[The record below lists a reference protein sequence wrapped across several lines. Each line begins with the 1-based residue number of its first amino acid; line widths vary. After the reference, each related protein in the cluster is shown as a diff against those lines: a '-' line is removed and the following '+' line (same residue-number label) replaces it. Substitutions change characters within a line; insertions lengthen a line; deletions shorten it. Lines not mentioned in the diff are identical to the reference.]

1 LVVVFISGSDK
12 DADGIL
18 DQFDNCPD
26 FPNPT
31 QIDSDSDLQGNECD
45 SDDDNDMVEDEI
57 DLFDEDPYES
67 YDFDLDGIGDNSD
80 HDDDNDLV
88 VDALDSFDTD
98 PNEWADFDFDGI
110 GSKQDTDDDND
121 GILDTEDP
129 IPILSTE
136 LLTEKY
142 INQIQN
148 CADIK
153 SDTSGLLCY
162 GTFFGILVEAED
174 SNVDALELALSL
186 SKIGALDDCH
196 FVSHEI
202 GHAAFK
208 ENPDVPSTL
217 SGIDSSICR
226 GGFYHGVLAAYFH
239 NIKEIGKQFPD
250 SFSNICDDL
259 IGTVEYLSCLHGLG
273 HGLMH
278 YFISDINTVITK
290 CNELSYFPGYQCLTG
305 AFMQHSDNE
314 LTRAKSPEDVIS
326 KICVKDDLANHDY
339 ILCNM
344 QLGTA
349 IAFHTDHD
357 YEKGE
362 KICIL
367 LQDVDAV
374 NYCLEG
380 LDSEIN
386 TAKKELVD
394 PITRIDR
401 PIIQP
406 FWIIDNDPR
415 GVISIVS
422 KTLVSEFEYENNVI
436 EFNINQPETIL
447 IFAHKNL
454 IDDSPNISLD
464 GNDVVW
470 QAIPTRNP
478 DYLAIMIEVDE
489 IGLIKISI

>member
-1 LVVVFISGSDK
+1 MSISILVILVVVFSSGSDI
-12 DADGIL
+12 DADGIMDKL
-18 DQFDNCPD
+18 DNCPD
-26 FPNPT
+26 IPNST

-45 SDDDNDMVEDEI
+45 VDDDNDMVI
-57 DLFDEDPYES
+57 DNL
-67 YDFDLDGIGDNSD
+67 DF
-80 HDDDNDLV
+80 
-88 VDALDSFDTD
+88 FDTD

-110 GSKQDTDDDND
+110 GTKQDPDDDND
-121 GILDTEDP
+121 GILDEEDDL
-129 IPILSTE
+129 PILPTE

-142 INQIQN
+142 LNEIQN
-148 CADIK
+148 CADTK
-153 SDTSGLLCY
+153 SDTSRLLCY
-162 GTFFGILVEAED
+162 GTFFGILVEVEE
-174 SNVDALELALSL
+174 SNADALELALSL
-186 SKIGALDDCH
+186 SKVGALDDCH

-208 ENPDVPSTL
+208 ENPDVTSTL

-226 GGFYHGVLAAYFH
+226 GGFYHGVLSAYFH
-239 NIKEIGKQFPD
+239 NIKESGKQFPD
-250 SFSNICDDL
+250 SYSNICDGL
-259 IGTVEYLSCLHGLG
+259 IGTVDYLSCLHGLG

-278 YFISDINTVITK
+278 YFVSDVNAVVTK

-305 AFMQHSDNE
+305 AFMQHADNE
-314 LTRAKSPEDVIS
+314 LTRTKNPEDVIS
-326 KICVKDDLANHDY
+326 KVCVDNDLANHDY

-349 IAFHTDHD
+349 IAFHTNHD
-357 YEKGE
+357 YAKGE
-362 KICIL
+362 KICVL
-367 LQDVDAV
+367 LQDKDSI

-406 FWIIDNDPR
+406 FWIKDDSQW
-415 GVISIVS
+415 VITIVS
-422 KTLVSEFEYENNVI
+422 KTSVSEFEYKNKVI
-436 EFNINQPETIL
+436 EFNISQPETIL

-454 IDDSPNISLD
+454 IDDSPHISLG

-470 QAIPTRNP
+470 QSIPTRNH
-478 DYLAIMIEVDE
+478 DYSAIMIDADEV
-489 IGLIKISI
+489 GLIKISHS

>member
-1 LVVVFISGSDK
+1 MGITFLAVLLVVFNSGSDI

-26 FPNPT
+26 FPNT
-31 QIDSDSDLQGNECD
+31 MQNDWDSDLQGDECD
-45 SDDDNDMVEDEI
+45 SDDDNDMI
-57 DLFDEDPYES
+57 
-67 YDFDLDGIGDNSD
+67 
-80 HDDDNDLV
+80 
-88 VDALDSFDTD
+88 VDTLDSFDTD

-110 GSKQDTDDDND
+110 GTKQDSDDDND
-121 GILDTEDP
+121 GILDIEDAT
-129 IPILSTE
+129 PILSTE
-136 LLTEKY
+136 FLTEKY
-142 INQIQN
+142 LNQIQN
-148 CADIK
+148 CADIE
-153 SDTSGLLCY
+153 SDTSRLLCY

-174 SNVDALELALSL
+174 SNADALELALSL
-186 SKIGALDDCH
+186 SKVGALDDCH

-208 ENPDVPSTL
+208 ENPDVTSTL
-217 SGIDSSICR
+217 SGIDSSTCR
-226 GGFYHGVLAAYFH
+226 GGFYHGVIAAYFH
-239 NIKEIGKQFPD
+239 NIKELGKQFPD
-250 SFSNICDDL
+250 SYSNICDGL
-259 IGTVEYLSCLHGLG
+259 IGTVDYLSCLHGLG
-273 HGLMH
+273 HGLIH
-278 YFISDINTVITK
+278 YFVSDINTVVTK

-305 AFMQHSDNE
+305 AFMQHAETE
-314 LTRAKSPEDVIS
+314 LARAKSPEDIIS
-326 KICVKDDLANHDY
+326 KICVKDDLTNHDY

-362 KICIL
+362 KICVL
-367 LQDVDAV
+367 LQDVDKV

-386 TAKKELVD
+386 TANKELVD

-406 FWIIDNDPR
+406 FWIKDDPQW
-415 GVISIVS
+415 VISIVT
-422 KTLVSEFEYENNVI
+422 KTLVSEFEYENKVI

-447 IFAHKNL
+447 IFVHKNL
-454 IDDSPNISLD
+454 IDDSPHVSLG

-470 QAIPTRNP
+470 QIIPTRNH
-478 DYLAIMIEVDE
+478 DYLAIMIEPDE
-489 IGLIKISI
+489 RGLIQISN